1 MILIIIKEQR
11 IFKQEVLELLYF
23 SHFKKKVILYSCET
37 IVLIIHF
44 EWMDSLICY
53 YENVTVFL
61 YEYYL

>member
-1 MILIIIKEQR
+1 MILIIIQEQR

-44 EWMDSLICY
+44 E
-53 YENVTVFL
+53 
-61 YEYYL
+61 